1 MGWQVAKGMYF
12 LNRKKCLHRD
22 LAARNILV
30 CENNL
35 VKIADFG
42 MARSVEETDYYRKN
56 TEGNK
61 KRDFYYLSFWFVF
74 K

>member
-1 MGWQVAKGMYF
+1 MGWQVAKGMEF
-12 LNRKKCLHRD
+12 LSLNKCVHRD

-42 MARSVEETDYYRKN
+42 MARNVQDTDYYRKN
-56 TEGNK
+56 TEGK
-61 KRDFYYLSFWFVF
+61 LPVKWMVISFFL
-74 K
+74 